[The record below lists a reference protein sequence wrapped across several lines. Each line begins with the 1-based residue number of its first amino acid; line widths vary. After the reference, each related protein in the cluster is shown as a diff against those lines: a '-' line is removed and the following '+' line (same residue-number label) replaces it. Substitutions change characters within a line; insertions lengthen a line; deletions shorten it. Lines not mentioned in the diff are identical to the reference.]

1 MGDISVSLHPFCP
14 DYFPEEPFKLPV
26 NFFYP
31 LGSLTRRVAFRSQSH
46 FLLYFHYFPLAVGM
60 KDFCSLSL
68 STLPNTFPIKV
79 PCLTAAQYNPYGCNV
94 LRNLSISGV
103 FYILS
108 VICGTWPQGCVG
120 PVCFEGELRFC
131 WSQQRLNFL
140 EISSKTWKCLSA

>member
-1 MGDISVSLHPFCP
+1 MLSRTLIFNVGFLAARPDKLKVLKDLLIVDRFAQGVKMGDIRVSHHPFCP
-14 DYFPEEPFKLPV
+14 DYFPKEPFELPV

-31 LGSLTRRVAFRSQSH
+31 LGSLTHWVAFRSQSN
-46 FLLYFHYFPLAVGM
+46 FRLYFQHFPLAVGM

-108 VICGTWPQGCVG
+108 VICGTWP
-120 PVCFEGELRFC
+120 
-131 WSQQRLNFL
+131 
-140 EISSKTWKCLSA
+140 

>member
-1 MGDISVSLHPFCP
+1 MLSRTLIFNVGFLAARPDKLKVLKDLLIVDRFAQGVKMGDIRVSHHPFCP
-14 DYFPEEPFKLPV
+14 DFFPEEPFKSLPH
-26 NFFYP
+26 
-31 LGSLTRRVAFRSQSH
+31 RVAFRSH
-46 FLLYFHYFPLAVGM
+46 FRLYFHHFPLAVGM

-108 VICGTWPQGCVG
+108 VNCGTWP
-120 PVCFEGELRFC
+120 
-131 WSQQRLNFL
+131 
-140 EISSKTWKCLSA
+140 